1 MSLDSDEIDV
11 RKLFEVLWS
20 GKWIVGTITSL
31 SAAISVTVALALPNI
46 YTATALLAPAQQST
60 GGFGGL
66 MQQYGGLASLAGVAL
81 PGGNDAAK
89 TQHGIQLLKSKIF
102 LADFVDRRGLKP
114 LLFAVEAWD
123 KTNNRITFDANVYDS
138 ERGIWFLE
146 DDSGSGEPSSLMA
159 SKKLMELLSV
169 AEDRRT
175 GFVRVS
181 IRHQSPRV
189 AAKWVDWLVADVNSE
204 VRGQDIKEA
213 TQSIKY
219 LEDQVTK
226 TSLAELQTVFFEL
239 IQSQTETVM
248 LANVRPEYV
257 FKVIDP
263 AVAPEDRSSPNRA
276 QFCITWTLL
285 GMVLGVAFVLVRSFV
300 SGKH

>member
-66 MQQYGGLASLAGVAL
+66 MQQYGGLASLAGVAF

-159 SKKLMELLSV
+159 SK
-169 AEDRRT
+169 
-175 GFVRVS
+175 
-181 IRHQSPRV
+181 
-189 AAKWVDWLVADVNSE
+189 N
-204 VRGQDIKEA
+204 
-213 TQSIKY
+213 
-219 LEDQVTK
+219 
-226 TSLAELQTVFFEL
+226 
-239 IQSQTETVM
+239 
-248 LANVRPEYV
+248 
-257 FKVIDP
+257 
-263 AVAPEDRSSPNRA
+263 
-276 QFCITWTLL
+276 
-285 GMVLGVAFVLVRSFV
+285 
-300 SGKH
+300 